1 MNSAPATA
9 ACASA
14 PAIVF
19 GATAGGA
26 KSARDVVTVF
36 IEGLVETYP
45 GLQYLDGFP
54 QIKVVLRADVVRG
67 AYDKVAVI
75 SDRFKRQFAHLEEG
89 VAQGDRT
96 RPQLRQHVS
105 LPRERVIGNGDE
117 HENPTADYC
126 IKLHVGEQPGH
137 SSDGLNKPLLSARNF
152 LKSESIGVSHYLYVN
167 AIPPAYTCW
176 PSRLRAI
183 PENSIA
189 LCEILNG
196 V

>member
-75 SDRFKRQFAHLEEG
+75 SDPYFTGLANLE
-89 VAQGDRT
+89 
-96 RPQLRQHVS
+96 
-105 LPRERVIGNGDE
+105 REPITQPISKLEVEFERNFRV
-117 HENPTADYC
+117 P
-126 IKLHVGEQPGH
+126 
-137 SSDGLNKPLLSARNF
+137 SSDDA
-152 LKSESIGVSHYLYVN
+152 EVSS
-167 AIPPAYTCW
+167 W
-176 PSRLRAI
+176 W
-183 PENSIA
+183 
-189 LCEILNG
+189 
-196 V
+196 